1 MGPKTKA
8 EGGGGASKKTE
19 QKQKTKVI
27 EDKTFGLKNK
37 NKSVKVQ
44 NFVKSVTAQ
53 VMNKN
58 PRGGTEKMITEEYKK
73 KEEKKKE
80 QEQKALLASLFS
92 SISAI

>member
-1 MGPKTKA
+1 M
-8 EGGGGASKKTE
+8 
-19 QKQKTKVI
+19 
-27 EDKTFGLKNK
+27 
-37 NKSVKVQ
+37 Q

-80 QEQKALLASLFS
+80 QE
-92 SISAI
+92 